1 MLDWIHELVGDAPWL
16 PALLWVVSI
25 IVALSFLV
33 RWVGKAWPKLRRFV
47 KTMDSL
53 AQLPEFMD
61 KTTSTLEAQ
70 NEQIEQI
77 HHEVH
82 FNNGSS
88 VKDAT
93 SRIESKVDTL
103 TATVG
108 EVQSKLANDNTRII
122 ELQSRDELGRFT
134 KKEE

>member
-16 PALLWVVSI
+16 PAALWVITAVI
-25 IVALSFLV
+25 GLGFLI
-33 RWVGKAWPKLRRFV
+33 RWVGRAWPKLRRFV

-53 AQLPEFMD
+53 VELPEFMD
-61 KTTSTLEAQ
+61 KTTATLAAQ

-77 HHEVH
+77 HHEVN

-103 TATVG
+103 TTTVA